1 MEIPR
6 GIGGGRERVLRGKKG
21 GWGEWRE
28 WEKAKK
34 SGESE
39 KTSTSTQ
46 RGRGWGEGTGPNV
59 RGSVCLEPDIMPLMP
74 ICAMCKFA

>member
-46 RGRGWGEGTGPNV
+46 WGRGWGEGTPLTRARNV
-59 RGSVCLEPDIMPLMP
+59 RLERTNTRLMP
-74 ICAMCKFA
+74 ICTMFRIV